1 MKRTVVLTLVLVI
14 QGFVIAGEQENSLV
28 YTVGEE
34 FFEGYHRAVEDAR
47 GLVILVHD
55 WDGLTDYE
63 RKRAD
68 MLAGEGYEVV
78 AADLFG
84 KGNRPT
90 SMEEKKRLTGQL
102 YADRA
107 RMRALLNGAIR
118 AARDK
123 GAAVDN
129 AVAVGYCFGGTAVLE
144 LARSGA
150 VLKGFVAF
158 HGGLITPEDQDY
170 SATKGTVLVF
180 HGSADKNVSLDEFAA
195 LAGQLESAGV
205 PHEMTTYGNAPHA
218 FTVFGSDRYREDADT
233 KSWSRFLEYL
243 EATLD

>member
-1 MKRTVVLTLVLVI
+1 MKRTVMLTLVLVE
-14 QGFVIAGEQENSLV
+14 GFVIAGEQENTLV

-34 FFEGYHRAVEDAR
+34 FFEGYYRAVEDAR

-68 MLAGEGYEVV
+68 MLAGEGYEVL

-90 SMEEKKRLTGQL
+90 SMEDKKRLTGQL

-107 RMRALLNGAIR
+107 RMRALLKGAVR
-118 AARDK
+118 AARDT

-129 AVAVGYCFGGTAVLE
+129 AVAAGYCFGGTAVLE
-144 LARSGA
+144 FARSGA
-150 VLKGFVAF
+150 DLKGFVAF
-158 HGGLITPEDQDY
+158 HGGLTTPEDQNY
-170 SATKGTVLVF
+170 SAAKGTVLVF
-180 HGSADKNVSLDEFAA
+180 HGSADKNVSLDDFAV
-195 LAGQLESAGV
+195 LARQLESAGV

-218 FTVFGSDRYREDADT
+218 FTVFGSDRYREDADM